1 MAQISVR
8 CCMLVIPLEGHIVT
22 IPTVFGM
29 SKDKTAAPASVQ
41 EIWEKTIAR
50 FHQRTGQQLNGVSRT
65 PDDLR
70 LALDAHYAAQ
80 EEDEDISR
88 AKETG
93 FRIIRCIQL
102 LGGIAA
108 EGASLVFGPAGLC
121 FNALSFLLDIPRT
134 VHEFHG
140 EINAIFAE
148 VGPAL
153 AQFRIYQRMEEN
165 TSVDEALRAS
175 IDQVM
180 SSFVDICANCINIH
194 REGRWRSFKRSA
206 KRILLDEGSVR
217 DELNN
222 FKKLTQEQLNVQATL
237 TLEVALETN
246 QGVAFIKSSV
256 TEIDTATKGI
266 KTDVSGL
273 VEAEHKRGLNDA
285 RKRSLK
291 TIREKLAQEEEE
303 TANVIDAR
311 DKMWKNSVKG
321 SGKWLNNIEE
331 YKQWLDRS
339 STADSLL
346 VLTGDPGTGKSF
358 LVSAIAQDV
367 KSRNSATK
375 AERGLLGYY
384 SFSISNKADS
394 DRNRLETAIK
404 SICTQM
410 AEQDA
415 VYARHVAGVC
425 AESGK
430 DKNYFK
436 DAACQT
442 LWTALGIGTPVRNAM
457 HYILLDSV
465 DILSAEELKR
475 LVETVEQRPV
485 PSEEEKS
492 NPVRILVSCE
502 RSGLQEEWINSASA
516 KCIDITQYNAEDISA
531 FIAEDLKRADLFQ
544 GQDQDSQRRR
554 KMVGDRLLKRSNNC
568 YTTVQ
573 QDLGKIKAIVASS
586 GTEEELN
593 RVLQESSTDPK
604 AVVRSE
610 LETLESVL
618 NPRELEEVNELL
630 IWTIAG
636 SKFFDIDELA
646 SALYLRFK
654 AVSLQPLAQKIA
666 GKYSKIFDLSYGGN
680 TVMLRDYV
688 EEYVVA
694 ERVRPRQ
701 SVDDPKISATITIT
715 NGDRKTVQRFFWDL
729 THHSSFANG
738 FEFRPE
744 SELSQ
749 ATNRKLQIY
758 MIDAHFEIVK
768 RAFDYFLQ
776 PQGEEKEGGMLIG
789 RYMMGRI
796 TTHLAALHDAQGLN
810 ELPVAD
816 KQYIGSRVY
825 DMFNEGDLIERNWD
839 LCIWTYWYRMD
850 YEMEIFWNWLND
862 PVAISQLGARD
873 KRWLSEI
880 KKDKYPNRSL
890 LTPIMVMVAQNWLQK
905 TDWNVRILLRWLSG
919 FLSLGAEPAF
929 EQDDVAEETPAET
942 QPVEET
948 GEDDEIMVRLSD
960 SEVEKVVKAEKW
972 AKKALGVS
980 EIDCTWCIRLGET
993 YWDLWEREAAMEQYK
1008 KAVTILQ
1015 GQEPV
1020 DKERLASVFQALGEL
1035 EDSMDNL
1042 ESAISYYKQ
1051 AYEQNGS
1058 NKDILYALASDY
1070 AQNGSKEE
1078 AISIVQQAV
1087 TEKSP
1092 DTESSLLIAMLQT
1105 MIRKDW
1111 ADPEPLFTAIHWLI
1125 VSSPEYWTV
1134 LLQELETAIEH
1145 SRAEDKSEDVASLQ
1159 ILLGNAMYFLRQ
1171 DFPEDVAKA
1180 VDYWHAGLATLHEE
1194 VRFEV
1199 RYHDLDYMK
1208 QQTLALLGRR
1218 RIEQAVQEADPNYQC
1233 YTSEL
1238 QELYE
1243 AGEAFQSVKLVLAS
1257 LYTLSGQQLKAQEI
1271 LRSEMVTA
1279 FNILVDDDDGNDWEG
1294 FSAIRNSLMH
1304 TGDFENA
1311 RKACLLL
1318 PERKFDL
1325 DVLKTLLE
1333 NEDPSLEAASTH
1345 LVEFYEKECQS
1356 DNTAIDRFTKIA
1368 DETKRLLAAAE
1379 PSSTEAA
1386 LWTGVSKILEGFH
1399 KLDDLPFP
1407 CKACWKRGVALN
1419 FCKYCDKIDLCDACL
1434 DDLKAGKA
1442 SKPFVCSRLHDWVR
1456 FESWTLKNYVLA
1468 WKRLVPVT
1476 AADGTEQ
1483 LISASKWLGNLCDDW
1498 KLDKS
1503 EWGFE

>member
-1 MAQISVR
+1 
-8 CCMLVIPLEGHIVT
+8 
-22 IPTVFGM
+22 M
-29 SKDKTAAPASVQ
+29 SKDKDSAPASVQ

-50 FHQRTGQQLNGVSRT
+50 FHQRTGQRLNGVSRA

-70 LALDAHYAAQ
+70 RALDAHYAAQ
-80 EEDEDISR
+80 EDDKDIAR

-93 FRIIRCIQL
+93 FKIIRCIQL

-121 FNALSFLLDIPRT
+121 FNALSFLLDIPKT

-180 SSFVDICANCINIH
+180 TSFVDICANCINIH

-217 DELNN
+217 DELDN

-256 TEIDTATKGI
+256 TEIDTTTKGI

-285 RKRSLK
+285 RKKSLK
-291 TIREKLAQEEEE
+291 IIREKLAQKEEDI
-303 TANVIDAR
+303 ANIIDAR

-321 SGKWLNNIEE
+321 SGKWLNNVEE
-331 YKQWLDRS
+331 YKNWLDRS
-339 STADSLL
+339 STADPLL

-394 DRNRLETAIK
+394 DRNRPETAIK

-425 AESGK
+425 DESGK

-436 DAACQT
+436 DATCQT
-442 LWTALGIGTPVRNAM
+442 LWTALGLGSPVRNAT
-457 HYILLDSV
+457 HFILLDSV
-465 DILSAEELKR
+465 NILSEEELKR
-475 LVETVEQRPV
+475 LFETIEQHPV
-485 PSEEEKS
+485 SSEEEKS
-492 NPVRILVSCE
+492 NPVRILISCE
-502 RSGLQEEWINSASA
+502 RSGLPEGWLNSVSA
-516 KCIDITQYNAEDISA
+516 KCIDISQYNAEDISA
-531 FIAEDLKRADLFQ
+531 FIVEDLKRADLFQ
-544 GQDQDSQRRR
+544 GNDQDSQRRR
-554 KMVGDRLLKRSNNC
+554 RMVGDRLLKRSNNC
-568 YTTVQ
+568 YTTMQ

-618 NPRELEEVNELL
+618 NPREIEEVNELL
-630 IWTIAG
+630 IWTVAG
-636 SKFFDIDELA
+636 NNFFSIDELA

-654 AVSLQPLAQKIA
+654 AVSLQPLRQKIA
-666 GKYSKIFDLSYGGN
+666 GKYSKIFDLSYGGG

-744 SELSQ
+744 SDLSQ
-749 ATNRKLQIY
+749 VTNRKLQVY
-758 MIDAHFEIVK
+758 MVDAHFEIVK

-776 PQGEEKEGGMLIG
+776 PQGEEKEGGRLIG
-789 RYMMGRI
+789 IYMMDHI
-796 TTHLAALHDAQGLN
+796 PTHLSALYNAQGLD

-816 KQYIGSRVY
+816 KQYIGSHIY

-839 LCIWTYWYRMD
+839 LCEWTYWYRMD
-850 YEMEIFWNWLND
+850 HEMKIFWKWLND
-862 PVAISQLGARD
+862 PVAISRLGARD
-873 KRWLSEI
+873 KRWLNEI

-890 LTPIMVMVAQNWLQK
+890 LTPIMTMVARNWLQK
-905 TDWNVRILLRWLSG
+905 TEWDVSIPLRWLSG
-919 FLSLGAEPAF
+919 FLSLGTESAF
-929 EQDDVAEETPAET
+929 EQDDVAEEAVTQA
-942 QPVEET
+942 QPVET
-948 GEDDEIMVRLSD
+948 GEDDEIMVSLFD

-972 AKKALGVS
+972 AKKALGVL
-980 EIDCTWCIRLGET
+980 EVDCTWCIRLGET
-993 YWDLWEREAAMEQYK
+993 YRALREREAAMEQYR

-1015 GQEPV
+1015 SQDPV
-1020 DKERLASVFQALGEL
+1020 DKERLAGVFQALGEL
-1035 EDSMDNL
+1035 EDRLENL
-1042 ESAISYYKQ
+1042 DSAISYYRQ
-1051 AYEQNGS
+1051 AYEQNGP
-1058 NKDILYALASDY
+1058 NKDILYALANDY
-1070 AQNGSKEE
+1070 ALNGSREE
-1078 AISIVQQAV
+1078 AISIIQQAV
-1087 TEKSP
+1087 TEKTP
-1092 DTESSLLIAMLQT
+1092 GTESSLLIAILQT
-1105 MIRKDW
+1105 VVRKNW
-1111 ADPEPLFTAIHWLI
+1111 ADLEPLFTAIHWLI
-1125 VSSPEYWTV
+1125 VSSPDYWTV
-1134 LLQELETAIEH
+1134 ILQELETEIEQN
-1145 SRAEDKSEDVASLQ
+1145 RAEDKSEDVATLQ
-1159 ILLGNAMYFLRQ
+1159 LLLGNAMYFLRR

-1194 VRFEV
+1194 VGLEDRW
-1199 RYHDLDYMK
+1199 DLDYMR
-1208 QQTLALLGRR
+1208 QQTLTLLGRR
-1218 RIEQAVQEADPNYQC
+1218 RIEQAFQEAEPDYQC
-1233 YTSEL
+1233 YTREL

-1243 AGEAFQSVKLVLAS
+1243 TGEAYQSVKLVLAS
-1257 LYTLSGQQLKAQEI
+1257 LYTLNGQRLKAQEI

-1311 RKACLLL
+1311 HKACLLL

-1325 DVLKTLLE
+1325 DVLKALLE
-1333 NEDPSLEAASTH
+1333 NENPSLEAASTH

-1356 DNTAIDRFTKIA
+1356 EKTAIDRFNKIVE
-1368 DETKRLLAAAE
+1368 ETERLLGAAE
-1379 PSSTEAA
+1379 PNSTEAS
-1386 LWTGVSKILEGFH
+1386 LWTGVSKILGGFH

-1407 CKACWKRGVALN
+1407 CKACWKRGVGLN
-1419 FCKYCDKIDLCDACL
+1419 FCKYCDRIDLCDSCL
-1434 DDLKAGKA
+1434 DDLQAGKA
-1442 SKPFVCSRLHDWVR
+1442 SKPFVCSKLHDWIR
-1456 FESWTLKNYVLA
+1456 FESWTLENYVLA

-1476 AADGTEQ
+1476 AADGSEQ

>member
-1 MAQISVR
+1 
-8 CCMLVIPLEGHIVT
+8 
-22 IPTVFGM
+22 
-29 SKDKTAAPASVQ
+29 
-41 EIWEKTIAR
+41 
-50 FHQRTGQQLNGVSRT
+50 
-65 PDDLR
+65 
-70 LALDAHYAAQ
+70 
-80 EEDEDISR
+80 
-88 AKETG
+88 
-93 FRIIRCIQL
+93 
-102 LGGIAA
+102 
-108 EGASLVFGPAGLC
+108 
-121 FNALSFLLDIPRT
+121 
-134 VHEFHG
+134 
-140 EINAIFAE
+140 
-148 VGPAL
+148 
-153 AQFRIYQRMEEN
+153 MEEN

-180 SSFVDICANCINIH
+180 TSFVDICANCINIH

-217 DELNN
+217 DELDN
-222 FKKLTQEQLNVQATL
+222 FKKLTQQQLNVQATL

-256 TEIDTATKGI
+256 TEIDTTTKGI

-285 RKRSLK
+285 RRKSLR
-291 TIREKLAQEEEE
+291 TIRENLALKEEE
-303 TANVIDAR
+303 TAN
-311 DKMWKNSVKG
+311 
-321 SGKWLNNIEE
+321 
-331 YKQWLDRS
+331 
-339 STADSLL
+339 
-346 VLTGDPGTGKSF
+346 SF

-394 DRNRLETAIK
+394 DRNRPETAIK

-425 AESGK
+425 EESGK
-430 DKNYFK
+430 DKNFFK
-436 DAACQT
+436 DATCQT
-442 LWTALGIGTPVRNAM
+442 LWTALGLGTPVRNAM

-465 DILSAEELKR
+465 DILSEEELQR
-475 LVETVEQRPV
+475 LFETIEKRPV
-485 PSEEEKS
+485 LSEEDKS
-492 NPVRILVSCE
+492 NPVRMLISCE
-502 RSGLQEEWINSASA
+502 RSVFQDEWLNSVSA
-516 KCIDITQYNAEDISA
+516 MCIDITQYNAEDISA
-531 FIAEDLKRADLFQ
+531 FIVEDLKRADLFQ
-544 GQDQDSQRRR
+544 GHDQDSQRRR
-554 KMVGDRLLKRSNNC
+554 KMVEDRLLKRSNNC

-618 NPRELEEVNELL
+618 NPREIEEVNELL
-630 IWTIAG
+630 IWIVAG
-636 SKFFDIDELA
+636 NIFFSIDELA

-680 TVMLRDYV
+680 TVMLRDCV

-744 SELSQ
+744 SDLSQ
-749 ATNRKLQIY
+749 ATNRKLQLY

-776 PQGEEKEGGMLIG
+776 PQGEEKEGGRLIG
-789 RYMMGRI
+789 IYMMTHI
-796 TTHLAALHDAQGLN
+796 PTHLAALYNAQGLD

-839 LCIWTYWYRMD
+839 LCEWTYWFTMD
-850 YEMEIFWNWLND
+850 YEMENFWKWLDD
-862 PVAISQLGARD
+862 PVAIARLGARD
-873 KRWLSEI
+873 KKWLSEI

-890 LTPIMVMVAQNWLQK
+890 LTPVMTMVARNWLQK
-905 TDWNVRILLRWLSG
+905 TEWNVKTPFRWLSG
-919 FLSLGAEPAF
+919 FLSSGANSAL
-929 EQDDVAEETPAET
+929 EQDDVAEEAGTRA
-942 QPVEET
+942 QPVEKT
-948 GEDDEIMVRLSD
+948 GEDDEILVSLFD
-960 SEVEKVVKAEKW
+960 SEVEKVAKAEKW

-980 EIDCTWCIRLGET
+980 EVDCTWCIRLGET
-993 YWDLWEREAAMEQYK
+993 YKDLWEREAAMEQYK
-1008 KAVTILQ
+1008 KAVAILQ
-1015 GQEPV
+1015 SQDAV
-1020 DKERLASVFQALGEL
+1020 DKERLASVFQALGAL
-1035 EDSMDNL
+1035 EDSLDNL

-1051 AYEQNGS
+1051 AYEQNGP
-1058 NKDILYALASDY
+1058 NKDILHALASDY
-1070 AQNGSKEE
+1070 ALAGLKEE
-1078 AISIVQQAV
+1078 AVSIVQQAV
-1087 TEKSP
+1087 TEKTP
-1092 DTESSLLIAMLQT
+1092 GTEISLLIAMLQT
-1105 MIRKDW
+1105 VVRKDW
-1111 ADPEPLFTAIHWLI
+1111 ADLEPLFTAIHWLI

-1134 LLQELETAIEH
+1134 LLQELETAIEQN
-1145 SRAEDKSEDVASLQ
+1145 RAENRGEDVASLQ
-1159 ILLGNAMYFLRQ
+1159 LLLGNAMYFLRQ
-1171 DFPEDVAKA
+1171 DFPEDVVKA

-1194 VRFEV
+1194 IGLKDRW
-1199 RYHDLDYMK
+1199 DLDFMK
-1208 QQTLALLGRR
+1208 QQTLTLLGRR
-1218 RIEQAVQEADPNYQC
+1218 RIEQALQEEQPDYQC

-1243 AGEAFQSVKLVLAS
+1243 TGEAYQSVKLVLAS
-1257 LYTLSGQQLKAQEI
+1257 LYTLSGQRLRAQEI

-1325 DVLKTLLE
+1325 DVLKALLE
-1333 NEDPSLEAASTH
+1333 NEDPSLEAASTY
-1345 LVEFYEKECQS
+1345 LVEYYEKECQS
-1356 DNTAIDRFTKIA
+1356 DKKEIDRFNKIA
-1368 DETKRLLAAAE
+1368 EETERLQAAAE
-1379 PSSTEAA
+1379 PDSTEAA
-1386 LWTGVSKILEGFH
+1386 LWTGVSRILEGFH

-1407 CKACWKRGVALN
+1407 CKACWKRGVGLN

-1434 DDLKAGKA
+1434 DDLQAGKA
-1442 SKPFVCSRLHDWVR
+1442 SKPFVCSKLHDWIR
-1456 FESWTLKNYVLA
+1456 FESWTLENYVLA

-1476 AADGTEQ
+1476 TADGSEQ

>member
-1 MAQISVR
+1 
-8 CCMLVIPLEGHIVT
+8 
-22 IPTVFGM
+22 M
-29 SKDKTAAPASVQ
+29 SADKNTAPASVQ

-70 LALDAHYAAQ
+70 RALDAHYAVQ
-80 EEDEDISR
+80 EDDDDTSR

-93 FRIIRCIQL
+93 FKIIRCIQL

-121 FNALSFLLDIPRT
+121 FNALSFLLDIPKT
-134 VHEFHG
+134 IHEFHG

-180 SSFVDICANCINIH
+180 TSFVDICANCINIH

-206 KRILLDEGSVR
+206 KRILLDERSVR
-217 DELNN
+217 DELDN

-237 TLEVALETN
+237 TLEVALETS

-256 TEIDTATKGI
+256 TEIDTTTRGI
-266 KTDVSGL
+266 KTDVTGL

-285 RKRSLK
+285 RKKSLK
-291 TIREKLAQEEEE
+291 TIREKLAQKEEE
-303 TANVIDAR
+303 TAQVLDAR

-321 SGKWLNNIEE
+321 SGKWLNNVEE

-339 STADSLL
+339 STTDSLL
-346 VLTGDPGTGKSF
+346 VLTGDQGTGKSF
-358 LVSAIAQDV
+358 LVSAIAQDI

-394 DRNRLETAIK
+394 DRNRPETAIK

-436 DAACQT
+436 DATCQT
-442 LWTALGIGTPVRNAM
+442 LWTALGIGTPARNAM
-457 HYILLDSV
+457 HYVLLDSV
-465 DILSAEELKR
+465 NILSAEELKR
-475 LVETVEQRPV
+475 LFGAIEQRPV
-485 PSEEEKS
+485 LSEEEKT
-492 NPVRILVSCE
+492 NPVRILISCE
-502 RSGLQEEWINSASA
+502 RSGLQEEWLKSVSA

-531 FIAEDLKRADLFQ
+531 FVVEDLKRADLFQ

-610 LETLESVL
+610 FETLESVL

-636 SKFFDIDELA
+636 NNFFSIDELA

-688 EEYVVA
+688 EEYVIA

-744 SELSQ
+744 SDLSQ
-749 ATNRKLQIY
+749 ATNRKLQVYI
-758 MIDAHFEIVK
+758 IDAHFEIVK
-768 RAFDYFLQ
+768 RAFEYFLQ
-776 PQGEEKEGGMLIG
+776 PQGEEKEGGRLIG
-789 RYMMGRI
+789 IYMMDCI
-796 TTHLAALHDAQGLN
+796 TTHLAALYNAQGLD

-816 KQYIGSRVY
+816 KQYIGSHVY
-825 DMFNEGDLIERNWD
+825 DMFNEGDLIESNWD
-839 LCIWTYWYRMD
+839 LCDWTYWYRAD
-850 YEMEIFWNWLND
+850 HEMEIFWNWLND
-862 PVAISQLGARD
+862 PVAISRLGARD

-890 LTPIMVMVAQNWLQK
+890 LTPIMTMVARNWLQK
-905 TDWNVRILLRWLSG
+905 TEWNVTRPFRWLSG
-919 FLSLGAEPAF
+919 FLSLGAEPAY
-929 EQDDVAEETPAET
+929 EQDDVAEEAGIKT

-948 GEDDEIMVRLSD
+948 GEDDEIMVRLLD
-960 SEVEKVVKAEKW
+960 SEVEKVIKVEKW

-980 EIDCTWCIRLGET
+980 EVDCTWRIRLGET
-993 YWDLWEREAAMEQYK
+993 YRDLWEREAAIEQYK
-1008 KAVTILQ
+1008 QAVAILQ
-1015 GQEPV
+1015 GQDPV
-1020 DKERLASVFQALGEL
+1020 DNERLANVFQALGEL
-1035 EDSMDNL
+1035 EDSLDNL
-1042 ESAISYYKQ
+1042 ESALTYYKQ
-1051 AYEQNGS
+1051 AYEQNGP
-1058 NKDILYALASDY
+1058 NKDILYALARDY
-1070 AQNGSKEE
+1070 ALNGSKEE
-1078 AISIVQQAV
+1078 AISIVQQAF
-1087 TEKSP
+1087 TEKTP
-1092 DTESSLLIAMLQT
+1092 GTESSLLLAMLQT
-1105 MIRKDW
+1105 MVRKDW
-1111 ADPEPLFTAIHWLI
+1111 ENLEPLFTAIHWLI
-1125 VSSPEYWTV
+1125 VSSPNYWTV
-1134 LLQELETAIEH
+1134 LLQELETAIEQK
-1145 SRAEDKSEDVASLQ
+1145 RAEDKSEDVASLQ
-1159 ILLGNAMYFLRQ
+1159 LLLGNAMYFLRQ
-1171 DFPEDVAKA
+1171 DFSEDVVKA
-1180 VDYWHAGLATLHEE
+1180 LDHWHAGLATLHEE
-1194 VRFEV
+1194 VGLEGRW
-1199 RYHDLDYMK
+1199 DLKYMK
-1208 QQTLALLGRR
+1208 QQTLILLGRR
-1218 RIEQAVQEADPNYQC
+1218 RIEQALQEADPDYQC
-1233 YTSEL
+1233 YTKEL

-1243 AGEAFQSVKLVLAS
+1243 IGEAYQSVKLVLAS
-1257 LYTLSGQQLKAQEI
+1257 LYTLSGQQLRAQEI

-1304 TGDFENA
+1304 TGDYENA

-1325 DVLKTLLE
+1325 DVLKALLE
-1333 NEDPSLEAASTH
+1333 NEDPSLEAASMH

-1356 DNTAIDRFTKIA
+1356 DNVAIDRFTKIA
-1368 DETKRLLAAAE
+1368 DETERLLAAAE
-1379 PSSTEAA
+1379 PNSTEAA

-1407 CKACWKRGVALN
+1407 CKVCWKRGVGLN
-1419 FCKYCDKIDLCDACL
+1419 FCKFCDKIDLCDACL
-1434 DDLKAGKA
+1434 DDLKAGKG
-1442 SKPFVCSRLHDWVR
+1442 SKPFVCSKLHDWVR
-1456 FESWTLKNYVLA
+1456 FESWTLENYVLA

-1476 AADGTEQ
+1476 GEDGTER

-1498 KLDKS
+1498 KLNKS